1 MMSDWSSG
9 IRIDVV
15 RVANFRSLVNVEV
28 PLEALTLLVGPNNA
42 GKTSFL
48 DAAFIAIGAGRKQ
61 VGPED
66 IYIASTESTAPK
78 NREAII
84 DIRILPVSSNG
95 KTQENFGE
103 GSYWT
108 NLWGTGIAQD
118 DDLNDFV
125 GVRTRIRHSLAQ
137 DSYVIERYFLR
148 EWKTTDWA
156 NSAMGARVSVAHIE
170 PIQLQYIDAK
180 RDLNDDFHRAG
191 SFWRRLTEDLGLQEN
206 DVKHFENA
214 LSELNSAIIDKS
226 EVLKHLKNN
235 LSDIDRVL
243 ADGTSD
249 VSISPVARRLRDLS
263 KGVDVTFSSD
273 GTQAF
278 PLVRHGM
285 GTRSLASLLVF
296 RAFAAWKRIQTQ
308 RENEMIHSFLA
319 LEEPEAHLH
328 PHAQRALHK
337 QILSIPGQRIVST
350 HSAYFAGQAAISE
363 LRLVTKSDGQTTV
376 KKVDTNQLTAEDH
389 RKLRR
394 MVIATRGDL
403 LFARAMVFFEGETE
417 EQALPIWAESH
428 WSSTVHEMGVSFVG
442 TGGDGSYFPFIWL
455 AHTFGIKWYIFSD
468 AEQTTITRLNAALK
482 KVGLPEYNNCNNVLC
497 MDAGHNFETQLLK
510 DGYSKEMEAAILQI
524 RGGKGI
530 DDYIGELH
538 GAKAK
543 GGGIRD
549 YKSKGGREQ
558 AILDCIRNE
567 KTNFGPTIATIT
579 CTLSDHS
586 RRIPKKVQLL
596 MDALDK
602 DLNSPTSDNSI
613 NVGGLA

>member
-1 MMSDWSSG
+1 MSAWSSG
-9 IRIDVV
+9 IRIDMV
-15 RVANFRSLVNVEV
+15 RVSNFRSLVDVEV

-61 VGPED
+61 IGPED
-66 IYIASTESTAPK
+66 IYIAPTESTAPK

-95 KTQENFGE
+95 EIKEHFGE

-125 GVRTRIRHSLAQ
+125 GVRTHIRHSLAH
-137 DSYVIERYFLR
+137 DNYIVERFFLR
-148 EWKTTDWA
+148 EWKTTDWTNA
-156 NSAMGARVSVAHIE
+156 AMGGRVSVAQIE

-180 RDLNDDFHRAG
+180 RDLDDDFHRAG
-191 SFWRRLTEDLGLQEN
+191 SFWRRLTEDLGLEES

-214 LSELNSAIIDKS
+214 LSELNVAIIEKS
-226 EVLKHLKNN
+226 EVLKHLRNN

-243 ADGTSD
+243 PDGKSD
-249 VSISPVARRLRDLS
+249 VGVSPVARRLRDLS

-296 RAFAAWKRIQTQ
+296 RAFVAWKRIQTEK
-308 RENEMIHSFLA
+308 ENEMIHPFLA

-337 QILSIPGQRIVST
+337 QIVSIPGQRIVST
-350 HSAYFAGQAAISE
+350 HSAYFAGQAEISE

-376 KKVDTNQLTAEDH
+376 KKGDANQLTAEDH

-403 LFARAMVFFEGETE
+403 LFARAMVFSEGETE
-417 EQALPIWAESH
+417 EQALPIWAENY
-428 WSSTVHEMGVSFVG
+428 WSSNVHEMGVSFVG
-442 TGGDGSYFPFIWL
+442 TGGDGNYFPFIWL

-468 AEQTTITRLNAALK
+468 AEPPTIDRLNAALRK
-482 KVGLPEYNNCNNVLC
+482 AGLPEHNECDNVMC
-497 MDAGHNFETQLLK
+497 MDASHNFESQLMK
-510 DGYSKEMEAAILQI
+510 DGYADEMAAAIVEVK
-524 RGGKGI
+524 GGNGV
-530 DDYIGELH
+530 DDFIAELH
-538 GAKAK
+538 GSTAK

-549 YKSKGGREQ
+549 YKSSGGRER

-567 KTNFGPTIATIT
+567 KTKFGPTVAAIT
-579 CTLSDHS
+579 CGLSDHS
-586 RRIPKKVQLL
+586 RRIPKKVKLL
-596 MDALDK
+596 LDALDK
-602 DLNSPTSDNSI
+602 DLNSPTPDESI
-613 NVGGLA
+613 NSGGIA